1 MNLQEQE
8 RERAAEQWLDEAI
21 GHLRDAG
28 PRTGLETR
36 IVAGLRAH
44 TEQRRRRWTFLV
56 AASAATVLVVALVA
70 SWPRS
75 KPDVRPNVAHEAS
88 PDSTGPGPVV
98 AVDNVQ
104 PRNTSRPPVSRR
116 REVAA
121 ATLSDRIVMNPGG
134 NPRQATFPAP
144 APLTDQGKLLQAY
157 LRQTPQHELVLIAAR
172 QRSAAQVDDLS
183 IAPIEIQDLTP
194 NSEKDQN

>member
-8 RERAAEQWLDEAI
+8 HDRAAEQWLDEAI
-21 GHLRDAG
+21 GHLRDTG
-28 PRTGLETR
+28 PRFGLEAR
-36 IVAGLRAH
+36 VLSGVRAH
-44 TEQRRRRWTFLV
+44 VAQRRRRWTFLV
-56 AASAATVLVVALVA
+56 AASAAAILAVALVV

-75 KPDVRPNVAHEAS
+75 KPNVTPNVAQKTS
-88 PDSTGPGPVV
+88 PDSAGPGPVAPV
-98 AVDNVQ
+98 YIVPA
-104 PRNTSRPPVSRR
+104 RNTSGPRVGRR

-121 ATLSDRIVMNPGG
+121 ATLSARIVMRPPGD
-134 NPRQATFPAP
+134 PRQATFPAS

-172 QRSAAQVDDLS
+172 QRSAQVDDLS

-194 NSEKDQN
+194 KTEKDQN